1 MSDGT
6 SLNFI
11 ISEHWPRQKSSKLQY
26 IKLGK
31 LRSLDLENF
40 AKTENSI
47 QEFETC
53 DSGTS

>member
-1 MSDGT
+1 MSEGT
-6 SLNFI
+6 SLNSI
-11 ISEHWPRQKSSKLQY
+11 ITEHWSRQESSKLQN

-47 QEFETC
+47 QEFKSC
-53 DSGTS
+53 DPGTP